1 MITGHQFERREI
13 KGADGRLT
21 EVIFYYLKT
30 TNGGEITPSV
40 QPVQPVGP
48 SQPAQPT
55 APSQS
60 TSTPS
65 GQGTPTA
72 RQELPQTG
80 NQTSETSVLGLTL
93 LGVLGLLGL
102 SKRKRKE

>member
-1 MITGHQFERREI
+1 MPTKLNDLILSNFPVALH
-13 KGADGRLT
+13 LT

-30 TNGGEITPSV
+30 TNGGKITPPV

-48 SQPAQPT
+48 AQPAQPT

-60 TSTPS
+60 TPVVS

-72 RQELPQTG
+72 GQELPQTG
-80 NQTSETSVLGLTL
+80 N
-93 LGVLGLLGL
+93 
-102 SKRKRKE
+102 